1 MENDQEGRGHEA
13 SPQCVGL
20 QRKAPG
26 VSLRLIPFKDVG
38 QGAWWRG
45 MPVPSVHR
53 ARVALPLST
62 YSVH

>member
-1 MENDQEGRGHEA
+1 MENDQEGRGHGA

-20 QRKAPG
+20 QRKAFD
-26 VSLRLIPFKDVG
+26 VALRVIPFKDVG
-38 QGAWWRG
+38 QGAWWKG
-45 MPVPSVHR
+45 MPVLSVHR